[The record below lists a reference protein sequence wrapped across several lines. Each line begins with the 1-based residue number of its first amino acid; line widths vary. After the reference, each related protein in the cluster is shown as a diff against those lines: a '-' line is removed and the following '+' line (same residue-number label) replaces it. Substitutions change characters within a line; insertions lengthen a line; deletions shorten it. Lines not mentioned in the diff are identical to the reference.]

1 MTAIMVVV
9 QRRKRFISIS
19 NLVLI
24 SGFAA
29 STYTKLFFKQ
39 TISTSQTTLSLSLLL
54 SLSCYF
60 LYTLSRDESYGNNK

>member
-1 MTAIMVVV
+1 MMAVV

-29 STYTKLFFKQ
+29 TTLTKTLFQ
-39 TISTSQTTLSLSLLL
+39 TNYLSSLFLSLLSLSLSQLDVDVV
-54 SLSCYF
+54 YF
-60 LYTLSRDESYGNNK
+60 EMG